1 MSFVAKRRGG
11 GNEPTLPLINIV
23 FLMLIFFLVAA
34 QVARPLDAD
43 LSLVEMDG
51 PDVTPPSDA
60 LVLHKDGRLT
70 WLGSTVTIDQ
80 GLAAMRDIQKDGDDA
95 GQLRIMPDRDAPALE
110 LLKIARAAHAA
121 SETQKVMI
129 MTEKSLP

>member
-11 GNEPTLPLINIV
+11 GSEPTLPLINIV

-43 LSLVEMDG
+43 LSLVKMDD
-51 PDVTPPSDA
+51 PNVIPPSDA

-70 WLGSTVTIDQ
+70 WLGSTVTIDE
-80 GLAAMRDIQKDGDDA
+80 GLAAMRDMQKDSEDA
-95 GQLRIMPDRDAPALE
+95 EQLRIMPDRDAPALE
-110 LLKIARAAHAA
+110 LLKIARTAHTT
-121 SETQKVMI
+121 SQTQKVMI